1 MFSTNDIY
9 FKNQLLIAMP
19 HMEDPCFSRSVTYI
33 CEHNSFGA
41 MGIIIN
47 LPSSSTFDYI
57 FKQLSISYTNTD
69 VLDLP
74 VLAGGPVQANRGFI
88 LHQPKGNWEA
98 SFETGNGIYLTS
110 SVDVIEA
117 IANGTGPDEFLITL
131 GYAGWDAG
139 QLEEEIVQNAWLTAP
154 ADEEL
159 LFHMPYEDRW
169 HATAK
174 AIGVDLN
181 LLATEA
187 GHA

>member
-1 MFSTNDIY
+1 
-9 FKNQLLIAMP
+9 MP
-19 HMEDPCFSRSVTYI
+19 HMEDPCFRRSVTYI

-47 LPSSSTFDYI
+47 LPTSSTFNST
-57 FKQLSISYTNTD
+57 FKPLSISSTST
-69 VLDLP
+69 LDPP
-74 VLAGGPVQANRGFI
+74 VLVGGPVQVNRGFI
-88 LHQPKGNWEA
+88 LHQPKGNWKA
-98 SFETGNGIYLTS
+98 SLETGNGIYLTS

-139 QLEEEIVQNAWLTAP
+139 QLEEEIAQNAWLTAP